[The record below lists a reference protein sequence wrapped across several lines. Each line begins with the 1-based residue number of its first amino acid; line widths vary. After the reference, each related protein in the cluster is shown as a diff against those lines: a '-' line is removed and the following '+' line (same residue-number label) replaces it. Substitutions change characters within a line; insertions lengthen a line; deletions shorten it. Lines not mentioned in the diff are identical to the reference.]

1 MKTLIHATNTLNAD
15 KIVKVLE
22 ALAKNIKKILL
33 ESEPVQF
40 FKKVYVSYLK
50 VKNLHVK
57 MAWPKVPQVSLQL
70 SKYYKHLNQFGPWI
84 SIFVNDMINK

>member
-22 ALAKNIKKILL
+22 ALAKSKKTTIR
-33 ESEPVQF
+33 VNQF
-40 FKKVYVSYLK
+40 YFLKKVNISYLK

-57 MAWPKVPQVSLQL
+57 MAWPKVPQVSHQL
-70 SKYYKHLNQFGPWI
+70 SKYYKHLNQFGP
-84 SIFVNDMINK
+84 